1 MLFCEGIVDDE
12 EVAGLDERELV
23 VALGF
28 GLGFWVVLRSLLLY
42 ALNYLISRMLYNSA
56 RGGVNSTIF
65 ISL

>member
-1 MLFCEGIVDDE
+1 MLFCEGIVDDG

-28 GLGFWVVLRSLLLY
+28 GLGFWVLRSLLFY
-42 ALNYLISRMLYNSA
+42 ALNYLISRMLYNSV